1 MPGLTHIGIAFM
13 VQVIVPHIP
22 IWVLI
27 IASEFID
34 IIFIIFWVL
43 KIEEMPTKET
53 AGNSPYS
60 HGLFMSLIWTIL
72 AALITFFISND
83 LYITF
88 IIGGLVF
95 SHWIL
100 DFVASPMT
108 YVYPNDTGLPI
119 FFKNSRK
126 IGLGLWNSKRA
137 IIIGEYG
144 VTVVGIIIYII
155 WLIV

>member
-1 MPGLTHIGIAFM
+1 
-13 VQVIVPHIP
+13 
-22 IWVLI
+22 
-27 IASEFID
+27 
-34 IIFIIFWVL
+34 
-43 KIEEMPTKET
+43 
-53 AGNSPYS
+53 
-60 HGLFMSLIWTIL
+60 
-72 AALITFFISND
+72 FFISND